1 MIEDVGPWATAVTA
15 VGLAYIFIL
24 LYCSPPPPHA
34 DTLAYDMGQSAN
46 PPPLHTYV
54 LFDSCQTKI
63 HQFGGEHMGKVV
75 ENTTQSSN
83 KVKH

>member
-15 VGLAYIFIL
+15 VGPAYIFIL

-34 DTLAYDMGQSAN
+34 DMG
-46 PPPLHTYV
+46 HTYV

-63 HQFGGEHMGKVV
+63 HQFGGEHVGKLV
-75 ENTTQSSN
+75 ENTTQFCN
-83 KVKH
+83 KVKRF